1 MQVSPRASMGG
12 TSIDDASN
20 TAIPSLSTLDASLK
34 RHRPLVRRLASSMIC
49 RLSANV
55 EIDDLIQAGMIGL
68 ADAITRFDP
77 ALGAEFEAFATPRI
91 RGAMLDELR
100 AADHLSRGTRRQQ
113 RSVDAS
119 VVRLEQQL
127 GRPPL
132 ESEIAVS
139 LDLSL
144 PEYQTLST
152 MLRGSR
158 LVHLEDLSDMQRE
171 QGTADFLDHV
181 VADES
186 VDPLARLQDRQRR
199 TALVHAITR
208 LPEREQQLLSMVCE
222 HDMNMT
228 EVAQVLK
235 VTVSRVSQMHSQAVT
250 RLRSRLRAW

>member
-1 MQVSPRASMGG
+1 MGG
-12 TSIDDASN
+12 TSLDGALN
-20 TAIPSLSTLDASLK
+20 TTSPSLSTLDVLLK
-34 RHRPLVRRLASSMIC
+34 QYRPLVRRLAFSMMS

-68 ADAITRFDP
+68 ADVVTRFD
-77 ALGAEFEAFATPRI
+77 AELGAAFEAFATPRI

-119 VVRLEQQL
+119 VNRLQQQL
-127 GRPPL
+127 GRAPL

-144 PEYQTLST
+144 PEYQTLRA
-152 MLRGSR
+152 MLRDSQ
-158 LVHLEDLSDMQRE
+158 LVHLEDLSDMQRAHGSNE
-171 QGTADFLDHV
+171 FLDHV
-181 VADES
+181 VDES
-186 VDPLARLQDRQRR
+186 ADPLACLQDRQRR
-199 TALVHAITR
+199 NALVRAITR
-208 LPEREQQLLSMVCE
+208 LPEREQQVLSMVCE
-222 HDMNMT
+222 HDMNMS
-228 EVAQVLK
+228 EVAKVLK

>member
-1 MQVSPRASMGG
+1 MQVSSRASTGG
-12 TSIDDASN
+12 TSFDGALD
-20 TAIPSLSTLDASLK
+20 TAVPSFSTLDVSLK
-34 RHRPLVRRLASSMIC
+34 QYRPLVRRLAFSMMS

-55 EIDDLIQAGMIGL
+55 EIDDLIQTGMIGL

-119 VVRLEQQL
+119 INRLEQQL

-144 PEYQTLST
+144 PEYQTLRT
-152 MLRGSR
+152 MLRGSQ
-158 LVHLEDLSDMQRE
+158 LVHLEDLSDMKSE
-171 QGTADFLDHV
+171 HGTDDFLDHI

-186 VDPLARLQDRQRR
+186 ANPLARLQDRQRR

-228 EVAQVLK
+228 EVAEVLK

>member
-1 MQVSPRASMGG
+1 MQASSRATTGG
-12 TSIDDASN
+12 TSIDGALN
-20 TAIPSLSTLDASLK
+20 TATSWFSTLDASLK
-34 RHRPLVRRLASSMIC
+34 QHRPLVRRLAFSMLS

-77 ALGAEFEAFATPRI
+77 ALGTELEAFATPRI

-119 VVRLEQQL
+119 VSRLQQQL
-127 GRPPL
+127 GRKPL

-144 PEYQTLST
+144 PEYQTLRA
-152 MLRGSR
+152 MLRGSQI
-158 LVHLEDLSDMQRE
+158 VHLEDLSDMQSE
-171 QGTADFLDHV
+171 HGTDDFLDYFV
-181 VADES
+181 TDEFA
-186 VDPLARLQDRQRR
+186 DPLARLQDRQRR
-199 TALVHAITR
+199 SALVHAITR

-222 HDMNMT
+222 HDMNMS
-228 EVAQVLK
+228 EVAEVLK

>member
-1 MQVSPRASMGG
+1 MMS
-12 TSIDDASN
+12 
-20 TAIPSLSTLDASLK
+20 
-34 RHRPLVRRLASSMIC
+34 

-55 EIDDLIQAGMIGL
+55 EADDLIQAGMIGL
-68 ADAITRFDP
+68 ADAIKRFDP
-77 ALGAEFEAFATPRI
+77 AQGAEFEAFATPRI

-113 RSVDAS
+113 RSVEAS
-119 VVRLEQQL
+119 VRQLEQQL

-144 PEYQTLST
+144 PEYQTLRA
-152 MLRGSR
+152 MLRDSQ

-171 QGTADFLDHV
+171 PGAGHSLDHM

-186 VDPLARLQDRQRR
+186 ADPLARFQDRQRR
-199 TALVHAITR
+199 AALVRAITR
-208 LPEREQQLLSMVCE
+208 LPQREQQLLSMVCE

-228 EVAQVLK
+228 EVAEVMK
-235 VTVSRVSQMHSQAVT
+235 ITVSRVSQMHSQAVT